1 MDLKN
6 GSAKCRF
13 DVLKEITTEP
23 VTRRQARAIEQV
35 LIEDNPQF
43 SNKINSISPN
53 RDWYNDAIS
62 WARKWLSEHGYSKE
76 NCL

>member
-1 MDLKN
+1 MQMDLKN
-6 GSAKCRF
+6 GSAKSRF

-43 SNKINSISPN
+43 SNKIKSISQK
-53 RDWYNDAIS
+53 RDWYNEAIS
-62 WARKWLSEHGYSKE
+62 
-76 NCL
+76 